1 MQNTEYI
8 KIMTLPV
15 GLLNVFGVKSRAGT
29 EAPRGLWKGAGML
42 NDGE

>member
-1 MQNTEYI
+1 MQNTEYV

-15 GLLNVFGVKSRAGT
+15 GLLNVFWAKSRAGT
-29 EAPRGLWKGAGML
+29 EAPHGLWKGAGML